1 MNNTNK
7 TPHSCERGVLFGWGS
22 RIRTYECQ
30 SQSLV
35 PYRLAIPHSLFV
47 FNIPIIPQAS
57 RGVKMFSPLFAYIFR
72 AARPLPRPVSQEPL
86 HSPPRQSK
94 SRPAFSCGAACLLGY
109 RQLPA
114 ITSVRPVQ
122 QRGVRS
128 AHGRESRK
136 RNPGRSGGRTLRTW
150 GRRHARRRYRRA
162 GSCLR
167 DGQE

>member
-1 MNNTNK
+1 MAGVAGFGPTNARVK
-7 TPHSCERGVLFGWGS
+7 VWCLTAWLYPIRYSFLTFLLYHKPLAVS
-22 RIRTYECQ
+22 RC
-30 SQSLV
+30 
-35 PYRLAIPHSLFV
+35 F
-47 FNIPIIPQAS
+47 
-57 RGVKMFSPLFAYIFR
+57 PLFFPTFSA
-72 AARPLPRPVSQEPL
+72 PRPPAPSGKARAVALPTLQSK
-86 HSPPRQSK
+86 PPR
-94 SRPAFSCGAACLLGY
+94 RRMRGGLLGY

-122 QRGVRS
+122 QQGVRS

>member
-1 MNNTNK
+1 MAGVAGFGPTNARVK
-7 TPHSCERGVLFGWGS
+7 VWCLTAWLYPIRYSFLTFLLYHKPLAVS
-22 RIRTYECQ
+22 RC
-30 SQSLV
+30 
-35 PYRLAIPHSLFV
+35 F
-47 FNIPIIPQAS
+47 
-57 RGVKMFSPLFAYIFR
+57 PLFFPYIFR
-72 AARPLPRPVSQEPL
+72 AAPPSPSVKARAVALPTL
-86 HSPPRQSK
+86 QSK
-94 SRPAFSCGAACLLGY
+94 SRPAGECGAACLLGY

-122 QRGVRS
+122 QQGVRS